1 MSWRNV
7 QELEYDQPHNSSSLV
22 ALLAAAIVI
31 GTSHL
36 QHLHTIA
43 GKQLQNGT
51 ITNITITTTS
61 IIKQSMDGAIVVNI
75 ATIAF
80 PPLLFSVL

>member
-1 MSWRNV
+1 MINHTT
-7 QELEYDQPHNSSSLV
+7 PALV

-43 GKQLQNGT
+43 RKQLQNGT
-51 ITNITITTTS
+51 ITTS
-61 IIKQSMDGAIVVNI
+61 ITKQSMDGAIVVNI
-75 ATIAF
+75 ATAF
-80 PPLLFSVL
+80 FCSLNETMNTQVF